1 LDNQDEPLT
10 IGPRRRRRLAAKYRR
25 RRTFVAVAAILLI
38 AAPVTVAVAVHNLGA
53 NISSSALRAH
63 DGADV
68 PEKLTDESNVLIL
81 GSDTRD
87 LASAQEDSGSD
98 SESGAASAQGFGS
111 AEGARSDAMIL
122 AHIAADGSR
131 IDAVQI
137 PRDTVMDIPA
147 CADTGHGATR
157 AVHGMINSALNA
169 GPACSVSAAETL
181 TGVRIDHF
189 INVDFDGFAAIVDAL
204 DGITVDLD
212 EPLNDP
218 KANLDLPAGEQ
229 TLDGTDA
236 LALARTRHA
245 VGDGSDISRMG
256 NQQMVMEAII
266 DRAKSSKVL
275 TRPDRLYG
283 FLDAVTSSLEVD
295 EDLDAVTSLASLAT
309 TVGRCAQGRHHLR
322 HHALDP
328 GPGGPESGGEVS
340 RRPTRSSPPST
351 PTNRSPTSRT
361 EPNEPTRPPEGDSP
375 MTRRRAAPPR
385 RP

>member
-1 LDNQDEPLT
+1 MDDRDEPLT

-25 RRTFVAVAAILLI
+25 RSTFVAVAAVLVI
-38 AAPVTVAVAVHNLGA
+38 AAPLTIAIAVHNLGA

-68 PEKLTDESNVLIL
+68 PEKLTDETNVLII

-87 LASAQEDSGSD
+87 LASAQDSGS
-98 SESGAASAQGFGS
+98 ASAPGYGD

-122 AHIAADGSR
+122 AHVSGDGSR

-137 PRDTVMDIPA
+137 PRDTILDIPA
-147 CADTGHGATR
+147 CDDTGLGASE
-157 AVHGMINSALNA
+157 AMHGMINSALNA
-169 GPACSVSAAETL
+169 GPACSVSAAEVL
-181 TGVRIDHF
+181 TGVRVDHF

-212 EPLNDP
+212 EPLQDP

-229 TLDGTDA
+229 TLGGTDA

-245 VGDGSDISRMG
+245 VGDGSDISRMD

-295 EDLDAVTSLASLAT
+295 DELDSVPSLASLAK
-309 TVGRCAQGRHHLR
+309 TVAAVPRDDITFDIMPWTPAPENPNRVVKSAQ
-322 HHALDP
+322 AD
-328 GPGGPESGGEVS
+328 EVFAAI
-340 RRPTRSSPPST
+340 
-351 PTNRSPTSRT
+351 NAD
-361 EPNEPTRPPEGDSP
+361 EPITDI
-375 MTRRRAAPPR
+375 TD
-385 RP
+385 

>member
-1 LDNQDEPLT
+1 MDNRDAPLT

-25 RRTFVAVAAILLI
+25 RRTFVAVAAILVI
-38 AAPVTVAVAVHNLGA
+38 AAPLTIAIVVHDLGA

-68 PEKLTDESNVLIL
+68 PEKLTDETNVLII

-87 LASAQEDSGSD
+87 LASAQDDSGP
-98 SESGAASAQGFGS
+98 ASASGYGS

-137 PRDTVMDIPA
+137 PRDTIMDIPA
-147 CADTGHGATR
+147 CDDTGRGATQ
-157 AVHGMINSALNA
+157 AVHGMINSALNG

-181 TGVRIDHF
+181 TGVRVDHF

-212 EPLNDP
+212 EPLKDP

-229 TLDGTDA
+229 TIGGTDA

-256 NQQMVMEAII
+256 NQQMVMNAII
-266 DRAKSSKVL
+266 DRAKSSHVL
-275 TRPDRLYG
+275 TRPDRLYS

-295 EDLDAVTSLASLAT
+295 DDLDSVSSLASLAT
-309 TVGRCAQGRHHLR
+309 TAAAVPKDDITFGIMPWTPAPE
-322 HHALDP
+322 DP
-328 GPGGPESGGEVS
+328 NRVVKSSQADEVFAAI
-340 RRPTRSSPPST
+340 
-351 PTNRSPTSRT
+351 NAD
-361 EPNEPTRPPEGDSP
+361 EPITDLVN
-375 MTRRRAAPPR
+375 
-385 RP
+385 

>member
-1 LDNQDEPLT
+1 MPP
-10 IGPRRRRRLAAKYRR
+10 GPRRQRRLAAKYRR
-25 RRTFVAVAAILLI
+25 RRTFVAAAAVLII
-38 AAPVTVAVAVHNLGA
+38 AAPVTIAVAVHNLGA
-53 NISSSALRAH
+53 NISSSPLRAH
-63 DGADV
+63 DGDV
-68 PEKLTDESNVLIL
+68 PEKLTDETNILIL

-87 LASAQEDSGSD
+87 LDSTKDDSDEAGSD
-98 SESGAASAQGFGS
+98 SDPNADGNSEAASGQGFGT

-122 AHIAADGSR
+122 AHVSADADR

-137 PRDTVMDIPA
+137 PRDTIMDIPA
-147 CADTGHGATR
+147 CDDTGSGASP

-169 GPACSVSAAETL
+169 GPACSVSAAEVL
-181 TGVRIDHF
+181 TGVRVDHF

-229 TLDGTDA
+229 TIGGDDA

-266 DRAKSSKVL
+266 DRAKSGQVL

-283 FLDAVTSSLEVD
+283 FLDAVTSTIGVD
-295 EDLDAVTSLASLAT
+295 EELDSMRALASLAT
-309 TVGRCAQGRHHLR
+309 TVASVPK
-322 HHALDP
+322 DDITFEIMP
-328 GPGGPESGGEVS
+328 W
-340 RRPTRSSPPST
+340 T
-351 PTNRSPTSRT
+351 
-361 EPNEPTRPPEGDSP
+361 
-375 MTRRRAAPPR
+375 AAPENPNR
-385 RP
+385 VVKSAEADAVFTAINDDAPITDLVG